1 MILTAANGWK
11 LAILRF
17 EEKRLIHS
25 RKSSGTNSTAMTS
38 PVRMRRR
45 RQSTTSRPLVKRDRN
60 KRNSFFSSQLP
71 RCRLICRPRKKD
83 NTTKVAYPAFAFD
96 RPALLAKTQRIEVLS
111 RVSINYESF
120 HFIVSKDQGQCH
132 KIPTE
137 VLVLTS
143 LGNFAAG

>member
-1 MILTAANGWK
+1 MK
-11 LAILRF
+11 LLLHPRNPTRKVFFLRL
-17 EEKRLIHS
+17 R
-25 RKSSGTNSTAMTS
+25 
-38 PVRMRRR
+38 
-45 RQSTTSRPLVKRDRN
+45 
-60 KRNSFFSSQLP
+60 P

-120 HFIVSKDQGQCH
+120 HFLVEEDQGQCH

-137 VLVLTS
+137 VLTS